1 MLDGAVIGWGDY
13 NMLRRRV
20 KDTYPMVSCTAQGS
34 IIKVRSAS
42 GRPIKPVLNVE
53 DHPVDWDDIRP
64 WKIMVKNGTIRYID
78 PEEDHEGKSTAL
90 GYDYNWSSTR
100 YMEIHPCTMLG
111 LAASLIPFPEHNQS
125 ARNVFASS
133 MIKQSLHIS
142 RGKLRPWACKQPL
155 QNRLQTPTFGWYE
168 KACTMLQK
176 PLVSTMIGREM
187 GYDSDPNGINL
198 VTCIMSLT
206 GYNQEDAV
214 IVKKSCLERG
224 MFSSVVYKTTHLT
237 VDNTW
242 EEIGGKKGV
251 WTAISGK
258 AERKLLEARSMLS
271 SPRILSVKS
280 RATSAGQTILD
291 ITFTE
296 ERQLRLGD
304 KLASRHAQKGVV
316 GMIMSEEDMP
326 FTKDGVTPDIIIN
339 PHAIPSRMTVGQLIE
354 GVLGKSC
361 SINGT
366 FEDGTPFLRRNMRQ
380 IADIMRMRD
389 TEAVI
394 LGTTG

>member
-1 MLDGAVIGWGDY
+1 
-13 NMLRRRV
+13 
-20 KDTYPMVSCTAQGS
+20 
-34 IIKVRSAS
+34 
-42 GRPIKPVLNVE
+42 
-53 DHPVDWDDIRP
+53 
-64 WKIMVKNGTIRYID
+64 
-78 PEEDHEGKSTAL
+78 
-90 GYDYNWSSTR
+90 
-100 YMEIHPCTMLG
+100 
-111 LAASLIPFPEHNQS
+111 
-125 ARNVFASS
+125 
-133 MIKQSLHIS
+133 
-142 RGKLRPWACKQPL
+142 
-155 QNRLQTPTFGWYE
+155 
-168 KACTMLQK
+168 MLQK

-394 LGTTG
+394 LGTTGEMVKTPVAMGVVYYMALRHQAADKIYVRAGGSKSMMSRQPISGRSKGGGLRFGEMEYDCLIAHAY